1 MTYIVSGGA
10 LNSTPTN
17 QLQPAIHRH
26 NRFSFNSHFP
36 HSFSSVNFANMRSTK
51 KFQHLFLHI
60 AMMQWLNEYLSNG
73 LVEIVPSVL

>member
-26 NRFSFNSHFP
+26 NHFSFNSHFP
-36 HSFSSVNFANMRSTK
+36 HSFSSVNFANMRNTK
-51 KFQHLFLHI
+51 KISAFI
-60 AMMQWLNEYLSNG
+60 TAYRNDAMAK
-73 LVEIVPSVL
+73 